1 MSCLEENYGEFIPI
15 NMTYLPGLT
24 YGYEHQCKFSFG
36 ENATHCVEKKVK
48 ENNWSKC
55 DLTAIYFNR
64 YVLYRM
70 NVISGV
76 G

>member
-48 ENNWSKC
+48 ENN
-55 DLTAIYFNR
+55 
-64 YVLYRM
+64 
-70 NVISGV
+70 
-76 G
+76 